1 MSHRLTALLEALAV
15 DSTER
20 TGPRVRDWLLIV
32 ALAAIL
38 VPEAFLT
45 DWQWP
50 WLRLVVGLIAVVAL
64 AWRRVRSLELVA
76 VAFFAEFAFEV
87 ALKLRDGDLD
97 TVEVT
102 FAQGI
107 AGIVL
112 IYALCRWAE
121 PRHILVGTTV
131 AIGLAAAG
139 ELIVGTP
146 TLEVLAFL
154 IPWVV
159 VAFFALAMRY
169 RGALQRSRAQQ
180 ARLLERNALARELH
194 DSVAHHISA
203 IAVQAQAA
211 QYVADQNPRA
221 TRAAIAD
228 IEATANTAIDEMRR
242 MVGVLRSDADFGR
255 DVASSSLQALAAPA
269 GSPAVMIEGDADL
282 STLSAPVANAV
293 FRIAQES
300 VTNATRHSDGVT
312 FVDIFVQRRPDDV
325 HLEIVN
331 DGSPTTRNSGG
342 GFGMVGMSER
352 VAALGGDL
360 ECGPRPASGWR
371 VAATIPL
378 KRPS

>member
-1 MSHRLTALLEALAV
+1 
-15 DSTER
+15 
-20 TGPRVRDWLLIV
+20 
-32 ALAAIL
+32 
-38 VPEAFLT
+38 
-45 DWQWP
+45 
-50 WLRLVVGLIAVVAL
+50 
-64 AWRRVRSLELVA
+64 
-76 VAFFAEFAFEV
+76 
-87 ALKLRDGDLD
+87 
-97 TVEVT
+97 
-102 FAQGI
+102 
-107 AGIVL
+107 
-112 IYALCRWAE
+112 
-121 PRHILVGTTV
+121 
-131 AIGLAAAG
+131 
-139 ELIVGTP
+139 
-146 TLEVLAFL
+146 
-154 IPWVV
+154 
-159 VAFFALAMRY
+159 
-169 RGALQRSRAQQ
+169 
-180 ARLLERNALARELH
+180 
-194 DSVAHHISA
+194 
-203 IAVQAQAA
+203 
-211 QYVADQNPRA
+211 
-221 TRAAIAD
+221 
-228 IEATANTAIDEMRR
+228 

-282 STLSAPVANAV
+282 STLSAPVDNAV